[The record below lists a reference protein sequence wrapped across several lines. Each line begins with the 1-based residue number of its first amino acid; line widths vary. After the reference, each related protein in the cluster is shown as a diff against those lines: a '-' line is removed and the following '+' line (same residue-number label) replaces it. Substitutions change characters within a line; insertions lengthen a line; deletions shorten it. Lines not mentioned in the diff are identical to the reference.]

1 MKAKIKNLPSFEA
14 WEGACGTS
22 VTSFADFVCNSTNN
36 VTKSVPRLEENLQ
49 TVDAGD
55 ADIADG
61 AHFARAEELDRS
73 RTGIEIVLERYYI
86 RVMEKRTI
94 RLENDQI
101 DRVGPEHH
109 GLCGGEMNGLH
120 YSAIF

>member
-1 MKAKIKNLPSFEA
+1 MLQIL
-14 WEGACGTS
+14 CQ
-22 VTSFADFVCNSTNN
+22 
-36 VTKSVPRLEENLQ
+36 LEENLQ
-49 TVDAGD
+49 SVDAGD

-61 AHFARAEELDRS
+61 AHFAGAEELDRS

-101 DRVGPEHH
+101 HRIGPEHH
-109 GLCGGEMNGLH
+109 GLGCGEMYGLH